1 MNVHA
6 CLCVCLVFLTLLGP
20 YVPTSIAIPTI
31 FDLVETFLSLPMRKK
46 AHKSHRMK

>member
-31 FDLVETFLSLPMRKK
+31 FDLVETYLFFAYEEKGS
-46 AHKSHRMK
+46 